1 MLFFVNPLTISSGY
15 GIVFLSQYMIMTYNI
30 LAFTQPIIALLLI
43 VVVLLQQK
51 GAGLG
56 MTFGGSSNVY
66 STKRGFDKVLFNI
79 TIILSILF
87 FGTALISLIF

>member
-1 MLFFVNPLTISSGY
+1 VIGWFKEYLEHER
-15 GIVFLSQYMIMTYNI
+15 LSKQDII
-30 LAFTQPIIALLLI
+30 QPIIALLLI

-87 FGTALISLIF
+87 FGTALVSLIF